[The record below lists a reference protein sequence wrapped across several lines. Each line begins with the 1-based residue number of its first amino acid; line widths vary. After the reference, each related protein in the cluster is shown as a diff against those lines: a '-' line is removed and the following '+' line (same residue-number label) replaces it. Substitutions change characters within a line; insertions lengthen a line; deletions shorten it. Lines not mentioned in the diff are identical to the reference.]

1 MKRGKKRT
9 NDAIRDVVVTDNVMG
24 IISEGNAYV
33 LREKIP
39 TLVMEMGE
47 TEDGYVLSQESEEYL
62 KEQKML
68 FEKRRNEFRNR
79 QEDNEFLNLIDMVS
93 WDFCLISMAVCLF
106 CAFQIFLLSASCSVA
121 FIAFGFFMIGYCAT
135 VSDKMLN
142 LVNILSSGLEKE
154 HARKIAAIHKA
165 INAYKE
171 KGGIPNIKEVEE
183 ADKTPSIKCNASV
196 QWRLGIN
203 LILFGCIL
211 NIIDTILYTSNVV
224 PIIILIVVVLVY
236 LTRKQEIYNWE
247 IARKMLT
254 PSEKEI
260 SEAIKLLEFFEEN
273 QKNSSTK

>member
-79 QEDNEFLNLIDMVS
+79 QEDNDFLNLIDVVS

-154 HARKIAAIHKA
+154 QARKIAAIHKA

-171 KGGIPNIKEVEE
+171 KGEIPNIKEVEE
-183 ADKTPSIKCNASV
+183 ADRTPSIKCNASV

>member
-9 NDAIRDVVVTDNVMG
+9 NDAIRDVVVTDNVIG

-79 QEDNEFLNLIDMVS
+79 QEDNDFLNLIDMVS

-183 ADKTPSIKCNASV
+183 ADRTPSIKCNASV

>member
-1 MKRGKKRT
+1 MKREKKRT

-79 QEDNEFLNLIDMVS
+79 QEDNDFLNLIDMVS
-93 WDFCLISMAVCLF
+93 WNFCLISMAVCLF

-135 VSDKMLN
+135 VSDKILN

-183 ADKTPSIKCNASV
+183 ADRTPSIKCNASV

>member
-1 MKRGKKRT
+1 MKK
-9 NDAIRDVVVTDNVMG
+9 
-24 IISEGNAYV
+24 
-33 LREKIP
+33 
-39 TLVMEMGE
+39 
-47 TEDGYVLSQESEEYL
+47 
-62 KEQKML
+62 
-68 FEKRRNEFRNR
+68 EFRNR
-79 QEDNEFLNLIDMVS
+79 QEDNDFLNLIDMVS

-183 ADKTPSIKCNASV
+183 ADRTPSIKCNASV

>member
-68 FEKRRNEFRNR
+68 FEKRRNEFGNR
-79 QEDNEFLNLIDMVS
+79 QEDNDFLNLIDMVS

-135 VSDKMLN
+135 VSDKLLN

-183 ADKTPSIKCNASV
+183 ADRTPSIKCNASV

>member
-68 FEKRRNEFRNR
+68 FEKRRNEFGNR
-79 QEDNEFLNLIDMVS
+79 QEDNDFLNLIDMVS

-135 VSDKMLN
+135 VSDKLLN

-171 KGGIPNIKEVEE
+171 KGEIPNIKEVEE
-183 ADKTPSIKCNASV
+183 ADRTPSIKCNVSV

>member
-1 MKRGKKRT
+1 
-9 NDAIRDVVVTDNVMG
+9 
-24 IISEGNAYV
+24 
-33 LREKIP
+33 
-39 TLVMEMGE
+39 
-47 TEDGYVLSQESEEYL
+47 
-62 KEQKML
+62 
-68 FEKRRNEFRNR
+68 
-79 QEDNEFLNLIDMVS
+79 
-93 WDFCLISMAVCLF
+93 
-106 CAFQIFLLSASCSVA
+106 
-121 FIAFGFFMIGYCAT
+121 MIGYCAT
-135 VSDKMLN
+135 VSDKLLN

-171 KGGIPNIKEVEE
+171 KGEIPNIKEVEE
-183 ADKTPSIKCNASV
+183 ADRTPSIKCNVSV

>member
-24 IISEGNAYV
+24 IISEGNSYV

-68 FEKRRNEFRNR
+68 FEKRRNEFGNR
-79 QEDNEFLNLIDMVS
+79 QEDNDFLNLIDMVS

-135 VSDKMLN
+135 VSDKLLN

-171 KGGIPNIKEVEE
+171 KGEIPNIKEVEE
-183 ADKTPSIKCNASV
+183 ADRTPSIKCNVSV